1 MNKKILKVFIIYMI
15 LCFALL
21 GINVSSSTII
31 KTVETLDGTITIN
44 PAEPNGN
51 FEWYITPVYVTF
63 HAEDD
68 IRLAYIYYK
77 VTTEGQ
83 TDPNWTQ
90 VDIRNENTR
99 KYNLTIKIDID
110 GVHTANFYAVDHVGN
125 IGPIHTSHWI
135 QIDMSFPEVNLS
147 KEKISLYEIKFTAD
161 ATDTTSGIHTVKFYI
176 DNVTEPANEDT
187 TPPYEFIWSGIR
199 NHTIT
204 TKVYDFAGNEASTK
218 LSTPKSSDFIF
229 KSMSKK
235 IENNRKKL
243 INTYGDATV
252 FIRAGMYERT
262 NGDYSIGILVGVGNQ
277 LEKSVECYILAGIL
291 RMVQICK
298 HVRNGLM

>member
-1 MNKKILKVFIIYMI
+1 MSLFFSF
-15 LCFALL
+15 L
-21 GINVSSSTII
+21 SSTVASSTTI
-31 KTVETLDGTITIN
+31 KTVETLDGTITID

-51 FEWYITPVYVTF
+51 FEWYITPVYATF

-77 VTTEGQ
+77 VTTEEQ

-110 GVHTANFYAVDHVGN
+110 GVHIANFYAVDHVGN
-125 IGPIHTSHWI
+125 IGSIHTSHWI
-135 QIDMSFPEVNLS
+135 QIDMSFPEVSLS

-176 DNVTEPANEDT
+176 DNMTEPTNEDT
-187 TPPYEFIWSGIR
+187 TSPYEFIWSGIG

-204 TKVYDFAGNEASTK
+204 AKVCDFAGNEASTG
-218 LSTPKSSDFIF
+218 LSTQKSSDFIV
-229 KSMSKK
+229 KSTSKK
-235 IENNRKKL
+235 IENDWKKS
-243 INTYGDATV
+243 INTYGDVTV
-252 FIRAGMYERT
+252 FIRLGMYAKT
-262 NGDYSIGILVGVGNQ
+262 NSVYGISILVGVGNQ
-277 LEKSVECYILAGIL
+277 IEKSVECYILTGIL
-291 RMVQICK
+291 RMVSIYT
-298 HVRNGLM
+298 HIRNGLT